1 MNSSI
6 DLNNALTRFTSAVL
20 SLEVSIER
28 RLKVEHNVTTLQD
41 EVQQLSDDRA
51 HMAESMDANAT
62 KTENLEVV
70 NREVSNRLVKTME
83 IIRSVL
89 AEQGAK

>member
-6 DLNNALTRFTSAVL
+6 NLSNALTRFSSAVL
-20 SLEVSIER
+20 SLEVSVER
-28 RLKVEHNVTTLQD
+28 RLKVEHSVTVLQD

-51 HMAESMDANAT
+51 HMAESMDAYVA
-62 KTENLEVV
+62 KAENLEAV
-70 NREVSNRLVKTME
+70 NRDVSNRLVKTME

-89 AEQGAK
+89 AEQGVK

>member
-6 DLNNALTRFTSAVL
+6 NLNNALTRFTSAVL

-28 RLKVEHNVTTLQD
+28 RLKVEHNVVALQD

-51 HMAESMDANAT
+51 HMAESMDTYAT
-62 KTENLEVV
+62 KTEKLEVV
-70 NREVSNRLVKTME
+70 NRDVSNRLVKTME

>member
-6 DLNNALTRFTSAVL
+6 NLNNALTRFSSAVL
-20 SLEVSIER
+20 SLEVSVER
-28 RLKVEHNVTTLQD
+28 RLKVEQNVTTLQD

-51 HMAESMDANAT
+51 HMAESMDANVA
-62 KTENLEVV
+62 KMENLEVV

-89 AEQGAK
+89 AEQGVK